1 MKSEL
6 IPTRPVPACTAQPPE
21 VVQTITATTS
31 IPTISVRADVA
42 AATSGSTPRTSP
54 TEGADHV

>member
-6 IPTRPVPACTAQPPE
+6 KPTHPACTAHPPE
-21 VVQTITATTS
+21 AVQTITTTTS
-31 IPTISVRADVA
+31 ILTISVRAAVA
-42 AATSGSTPRTSP
+42 AATSGSTPCTSP